1 MTATGQRMAPR
12 QRNTSSLRSIAQF
25 FRGPQWMLYGTYV
38 LFVVAVL
45 TAAVSRAIAG
55 LKPGEILLVLFVA
68 ALAVRRLVR
77 KDFSFTV
84 TPVDFAFVL
93 IIAAGTLLP
102 LVTAEL
108 RHIYITKDMISG
120 LAGPIEYYLWYR
132 VILETVP
139 LPSRLPDMLRL
150 IIIVISI
157 ISAIGVMQIF
167 KFPGVENFLL
177 KFVPTYETIESPRI
191 HRATSLVGGW
201 EILAAISAY
210 AILLIN
216 QIQSSE
222 GGIKRLSSWK
232 YWNIALFA
240 MLGFNVV
247 ALISTL
253 STAGAVAIVVGYLLA
268 WRFNGSL
275 AKATRYVLIVAVI
288 GGIAVTPFLLERL
301 AFQGHAAPTTANSTA
316 IYTAVQHAANK
327 FSFLPTTWASRA
339 THWSIVLA
347 TVGAHA
353 SSFLFGVQPSFDYP
367 VLSFGSTESLY
378 LLLLYRGGIIYL
390 LAFLAFAVIICRY
403 IWQQRQKVHGFNR
416 HVLTGILTVLI
427 VNFSIDVLD
436 AHFFSAGEWEIII
449 TLLALAV
456 GVSTQTDHRIVPVP
470 AEATNDDRATAMRA
484 TAVRLPTSWDRR
496 IQFSLAGVLALTLVA
511 SGFGFYK
518 DRKAIPPPTA
528 LTVPFYD
535 GTVLTALEN
544 QQLGTR
550 AWQLT
555 PNVDTTLIQG
565 YANKVSAQPGD
576 SVQLYISTRKQTSYD
591 IAVYR
596 IGWYMGL
603 GGLLFQQQHIAQSQ
617 MQGNWT
623 QPGGLQ
629 NCTTCLV
636 DPVTHLVDANW
647 ARSATITIGN
657 TWPSGVYL
665 IKLVAAQ
672 GQSYIPLVV
681 RESDSDTA
689 QAQMLV
695 NLPVNTYEAANPW
708 GGYSMNGPAT
718 AAPMNPMDD
727 TNPDR
732 ATQVSFNRPDALA
745 GGAGDL
751 LNIDIHSIRWLER
764 SGYNLSYT
772 TNIDVAEH
780 PQSVLLHPLYIALG
794 HDEYWTKSMRDG
806 LEHARDVGIS
816 LAFFGAN
823 DSYWQARLA
832 PDHGYNLDRTL
843 VCYKVVTPNSDPS
856 VIPNASTA
864 LALDPVYSTTPTLTT
879 TRWRDP
885 VLGRPENALLGIMY
899 NGTIFDTPNYTYLPD
914 WSVRS
919 GEVDPLE
926 TAASIGP
933 GDKISGGILG
943 YAYDALATNGVSPI
957 NLSILGQSSLVDAT
971 MQTHIAETTYYRA
984 PSGAMVFDA
993 GSIWWGWGLDEFTFP
1008 GADQPNVLLGNQKA
1022 SALTTTLLRTMLG
1035 TAHVPPPAAQAV
1047 Q

>member
-1 MTATGQRMAPR
+1 
-12 QRNTSSLRSIAQF
+12 
-25 FRGPQWMLYGTYV
+25 
-38 LFVVAVL
+38 
-45 TAAVSRAIAG
+45 
-55 LKPGEILLVLFVA
+55 
-68 ALAVRRLVR
+68 
-77 KDFSFTV
+77 
-84 TPVDFAFVL
+84 
-93 IIAAGTLLP
+93 
-102 LVTAEL
+102 
-108 RHIYITKDMISG
+108 
-120 LAGPIEYYLWYR
+120 
-132 VILETVP
+132 
-139 LPSRLPDMLRL
+139 
-150 IIIVISI
+150 
-157 ISAIGVMQIF
+157 MQIF

-210 AILLIN
+210 AILLLN

-232 YWNIALFA
+232 YWNITLFT
-240 MLGFNVV
+240 MLAFNVV

-275 AKATRYVLIVAVI
+275 AKATRYVLIIAVI
-288 GGIAVTPFLLERL
+288 GGIAISPLLIERL
-301 AFQGHAAPTTANSTA
+301 AFQGHPTQTTSNSSA
-316 IYTAVQHAANK
+316 VYLAVQHAANK

-347 TVGAHA
+347 TVGGHA
-353 SSFLFGVQPSFDYP
+353 SSLLFGVQPSFDYP

-390 LAFLAFAVIICRY
+390 LAFLVFAVIICRY
-403 IWQQRQKVHGFNR
+403 VWQQRQKVHGFNR
-416 HVLTGILTVLI
+416 HALTGILTVLI

-456 GVSTQTDHRIVPVP
+456 GVATQTDQQIAVAP
-470 AEATNDDRATAMRA
+470 AAANDEERATAMRA
-484 TAVRLPTSWDRR
+484 PAVRLPTTWDRR
-496 IQFSLAGVLALTLVA
+496 IQLSLAGVLTVTVLA

-518 DRKAIPPPTA
+518 DRKAIAPPTA

-535 GTVLTALEN
+535 GTVLTSLEN
-544 QQLGTR
+544 QVLGTR

-555 PNVDTTLIQG
+555 PNVDTSFIQG
-565 YANKVSAQPGD
+565 YADKVSAQAGD
-576 SVQLYISTRKQTSYD
+576 TVQLFISTKSVTSYD

-603 GGLLFQQQHIAQSQ
+603 GGALFEQQHMTTSQTQGTWTAQ
-617 MQGNWT
+617 
-623 QPGGLQ
+623 GGLQ
-629 NCTTCLV
+629 NCSRCLI
-636 DPVTHLVDANW
+636 DPTTHLIDANW
-647 ARSATITIGN
+647 ARSASITIGD

-665 IKLVAAQ
+665 VKLVAAQ

-681 RESDSDTA
+681 RESVNITA
-689 QAQMLV
+689 TAQMLV
-695 NLPVNTYEAANPW
+695 SLPVNTYEAANPW

-718 AAPMNPMDD
+718 TAPMNPMDD
-727 TNPDR
+727 ANPNR
-732 ATQVSFNRPDALA
+732 ATQVSFNRPDALG

-764 SGYNLSYT
+764 SGYSLSYT
-772 TNIDVAEH
+772 TNVDVSEH
-780 PQSVLLHPLYIALG
+780 PESVLAHPLYVALG
-794 HDEYWTKSMRDG
+794 HDEYWTKAMRDS

-832 PDHGYNLDRTL
+832 PDQGNHPDRTL
-843 VCYKVVTPNSDPS
+843 VCYKVVTPTNDPS
-856 VIPNASTA
+856 VAQNASTA
-864 LALDPVYSTTPTLTT
+864 LALDPLYSTSPTLTT
-879 TRWRDP
+879 ARWRDT
-885 VLGRPENALLGIMY
+885 VVGRPENELLGIMY
-899 NGTIFDTPNYTYLPD
+899 NGTIFDTPNATYLPD

-926 TAASIGP
+926 KAAAIGP
-933 GDKISGGILG
+933 GDKIVGGILG
-943 YAYDALATNGVSPI
+943 YAYDALATNGVSPV
-957 NLSILGQSSLVDAT
+957 NVTILGQSSVVDST
-971 MQTHIAETTYYRA
+971 MQQHIADTTYYRT
-984 PSGAMVFDA
+984 PSGSMVFDA

-1022 SALTTTLLRTMLG
+1022 SALTTVILRTMLG